1 MGNKL
6 PSFLFIAGVILLIL
20 AMIKGEGKAGIFII
34 FPFFA
39 GSGILSIA
47 GILLIFLSFITF
59 FLSFPSPPQYWNEET
74 KVEKKTG
81 GIIFIGP
88 IPIIFSSDYSIAK
101 ILFILASIVVFF
113 ILLLLIMQLFPS

>member
-6 PSFLFIAGVILLIL
+6 ASFLFIAGIILLIL

-47 GILLIFLSFITF
+47 GILLIFLSFVIF
-59 FLSFPSPPQYWNEET
+59 FFSFPSSPKYWNEEA

-101 ILFILASIVVFF
+101 ILFILASIAIFF